1 MPNPITLKEFFKLL
15 EEGKGT
21 LGIQNRSFHE
31 ELVIDEKNV
40 NILTKL
46 HLNFSNCIF
55 NKNLILRNLT
65 IHFRISNLK
74 LQLLNYQ
81 VKIYFS

>member
-46 HLNFSNCIF
+46 H
-55 NKNLILRNLT
+55 
-65 IHFRISNLK
+65 
-74 LQLLNYQ
+74 
-81 VKIYFS
+81 